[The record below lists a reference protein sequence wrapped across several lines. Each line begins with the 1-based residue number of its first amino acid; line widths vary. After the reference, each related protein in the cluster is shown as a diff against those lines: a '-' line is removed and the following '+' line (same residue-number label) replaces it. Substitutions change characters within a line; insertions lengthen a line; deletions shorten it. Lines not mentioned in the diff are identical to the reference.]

1 MKDGWLWLSILKT
14 TASPSPI
21 STTPAFS
28 PGPQITRGPSVGKVR
43 SHTFDDLYE
52 QCSLHIT
59 EKMPSS
65 VRFGVRPRIAQAR
78 ANSLA
83 LSPCSAASS
92 GVMLLPVTRIP
103 PSSQRPRQP
112 GEEGAP
118 VGAAEQRV
126 SRVFRV
132 RHQPEHGTGL
142 VEYAGDRA
150 GRSVE
155 IVFVRQPTPCAAIAE
170 RDAALALD

>member
-59 EKMPSS
+59 EKTPSS

-78 ANSLA
+78 ANSSL

-92 GVMLLPVTRIP
+92 GVMLLPVVTLRDRGS
-103 PSSQRPRQP
+103 SSQRPCQP
-112 GEEGAP
+112 REKGAS
-118 VGAAEQRV
+118 VGAAEERV
-126 SRVFRV
+126 GRVF
-132 RHQPEHGTGL
+132 
-142 VEYAGDRA
+142 
-150 GRSVE
+150 
-155 IVFVRQPTPCAAIAE
+155 
-170 RDAALALD
+170 

>member
-28 PGPQITRGPSVGKVR
+28 PGPQITRGPDVGSFR

-59 EKMPSS
+59 EKTPSS

-78 ANSLA
+78 ANSSA
-83 LSPCSAASS
+83 ESPCSAASS
-92 GVMLLPVTRIP
+92 GVMLLP
-103 PSSQRPRQP
+103 
-112 GEEGAP
+112 
-118 VGAAEQRV
+118 
-126 SRVFRV
+126 
-132 RHQPEHGTGL
+132 
-142 VEYAGDRA
+142 
-150 GRSVE
+150 RSP
-155 IVFVRQPTPCAAIAE
+155 IILLR
-170 RDAALALD
+170 